1 MSGVALAAALALLLA
16 AIVRVPA
23 RRAAARDPTR
33 PVTGNASGRSR
44 PALRAGRAR
53 LRGTGPPRGASAPG
67 PTDLGVLVT
76 EVATRL
82 RSGAGTQAAWDQ
94 TFARAG
100 ITRVGPAGND
110 GVPPQLAALGAR
122 ARAGRWRGGS
132 AGVEPGRA
140 RAGPASARPGP
151 ARRSGTAEA
160 AERAAVAATVAA
172 CRLTHELG
180 APLADV
186 LDRCA
191 HGISEAAQAQDARRI
206 ALAGPRSTA
215 RLLGWLPGVGLVF
228 GAGLGADPVGTL
240 LDGSWG
246 TASLLAGV
254 GLLVAG
260 HRWTRAL
267 VTAAERGGEHG

>member
-1 MSGVALAAALALLLA
+1 M
-16 AIVRVPA
+16 
-23 RRAAARDPTR
+23 
-33 PVTGNASGRSR
+33 
-44 PALRAGRAR
+44 
-53 LRGTGPPRGASAPG
+53 
-67 PTDLGVLVT
+67 T

-82 RSGAGTQAAWDQ
+82 RSGASAEAAWAQ

-100 ITRVGPAGND
+100 LGGGARVERRTEGEAGDAAPAGGSAVRTTSGGLGAGRAGRADD
-110 GVPPQLAALGAR
+110 GVPPQLAAFDIPKTGGAR
-122 ARAGRWRGGS
+122 RT
-132 AGVEPGRA
+132 E
-140 RAGPASARPGP
+140 
-151 ARRSGTAEA
+151 EA
-160 AERAAVAATVAA
+160 ALAATVAA

-191 HGISEAAQAQDARRI
+191 HGISEASQAQDARRI

-215 RLLGWLPGVGLVF
+215 RLLGWLPAVGLLF

-246 TASLLAGV
+246 TASLLTGA
-254 GLLVAG
+254 GLLAAG

-267 VTAAERGGEHG
+267 VVAAERGGERA